1 MASRAEVREYQGVSV
16 DMCVC
21 HDSGNHPDAETTK
34 TRASDMS
41 RRGFMVALA
50 GFSGTALVACV
61 GPGQTGLGLGLVS
74 AEQVEQLG
82 VQSWEQIRSEVPV
95 SKNTTYQRA
104 LQQVSTNILTAI
116 GQNPANW
123 EAVVF
128 ESKEANAFALP
139 GNKIGVYEGMFAIAT
154 DVNELAAVVGHEVGH
169 NQAEHA
175 RERLSSA
182 AATQTG
188 VQLLGAALQIGNIGY
203 ASELAGLLGAGVQ
216 YGLILPYS
224 RNQELEADS
233 IGLINMAK
241 AGYDPR
247 AAIKLWQNMQA
258 AGERAPEFLSTHPA
272 PESRI
277 AALEAKM
284 PEALSYYKPR
294 PA

>member
-1 MASRAEVREYQGVSV
+1 
-16 DMCVC
+16 MCVC
-21 HDSGNHPDAETTK
+21 HGTGSHSDGAATTRVTTEITTEITGDRAAE
-34 TRASDMS
+34 MS
-41 RRGFMVALA
+41 RRGFMAVLV

-74 AEQVEQLG
+74 AEEAEQLG

-116 GQNPANW
+116 GQNPASW

-203 ASELAGLLGAGVQ
+203 ASEIAGLLGAGVQ

>member
-1 MASRAEVREYQGVSV
+1 
-16 DMCVC
+16 MCLC
-21 HDSGNHPDAETTK
+21 HSSGNHTDTETTK
-34 TRASDMS
+34 TRAAEMS
-41 RRGFMVALA
+41 RRGFMVALV

-82 VQSWEQIRSEVPV
+82 VQSWEQIRAEVPV

-104 LQQVSTNILTAI
+104 LRQVSTNILTAI
-116 GQNPANW
+116 GENPASW
-123 EAVVF
+123 ETVVF
-128 ESKEANAFALP
+128 ASKEANAFALP

-154 DVNELAAVVGHEVGH
+154 NVDELAAVVGHEIGH

-175 RERLSSA
+175 RERLDSA

-188 VQLLGAALQIGNIGY
+188 VQLLGAALQIGNISY
-203 ASELAGLLGAGVQ
+203 ANEIAGLLGAGVQ

-233 IGLINMAK
+233 IGLINMAQ

-284 PEALSYYKPR
+284 PEALSYYRPR
-294 PA
+294 PLS

>member
-1 MASRAEVREYQGVSV
+1 
-16 DMCVC
+16 MCVC
-21 HDSGNHPDAETTK
+21 HGSGNHSDGAATTK
-34 TRASDMS
+34 VTSEITTEITKERAAEMS
-41 RRGFMVALA
+41 RRGFMAVLV

-74 AEQVEQLG
+74 AEEAQQLG

-95 SKNTTYQRA
+95 SKNATYQRA

-116 GQNPANW
+116 GENPANW

-154 DVNELAAVVGHEVGH
+154 DVNELAAVVGHEIGH

-203 ASELAGLLGAGVQ
+203 ASEIAGLLGAGVQ

-277 AALEAKM
+277 AALEAQM
-284 PEALSYYKPR
+284 PEALSYYRPR

>member
-1 MASRAEVREYQGVSV
+1 
-16 DMCVC
+16 MCVC
-21 HDSGNHPDAETTK
+21 HGSGSHSDVATTTK
-34 TRASDMS
+34 ITRNRAAEMS
-41 RRGFMVALA
+41 RRGFMAVLV

-74 AEQVEQLG
+74 AEEAEQLG

-95 SKNTTYQRA
+95 SKNATYQRA

-116 GQNPANW
+116 GQNPASW

-203 ASELAGLLGAGVQ
+203 ASEIAGLLGAGVQ

>member
-1 MASRAEVREYQGVSV
+1 
-16 DMCVC
+16 MCVC
-21 HDSGNHPDAETTK
+21 HGTGSHSDGAATTRVTTEITTK
-34 TRASDMS
+34 ITGDRAAEMS
-41 RRGFMVALA
+41 RRGFMAVLV

-74 AEQVEQLG
+74 AEEAEQLG

-116 GQNPANW
+116 GQNPASW

-203 ASELAGLLGAGVQ
+203 ASEIAGLLGAGVQ

-277 AALEAKM
+277 TALEAKM

>member
-1 MASRAEVREYQGVSV
+1 
-16 DMCVC
+16 MCVC
-21 HDSGNHPDAETTK
+21 HGSGSHSDGAATAKVTTEITKDRAAE
-34 TRASDMS
+34 MS
-41 RRGFMVALA
+41 RRGFMAVLV

-74 AEQVEQLG
+74 AQEAEQLG
-82 VQSWEQIRSEVPV
+82 VQSWEQIRAEVPV
-95 SKNTTYQRA
+95 SKNATYQRA

-116 GQNPANW
+116 GQNPRNW

-203 ASELAGLLGAGVQ
+203 ASEIAGLLGAGVQ

-224 RNQELEADS
+224 RNQ
-233 IGLINMAK
+233 
-241 AGYDPR
+241 
-247 AAIKLWQNMQA
+247 
-258 AGERAPEFLSTHPA
+258 
-272 PESRI
+272 
-277 AALEAKM
+277 
-284 PEALSYYKPR
+284 
-294 PA
+294 